1 MFPRP
6 AASRLVAAATV
17 ALALAGGPGPARAR
31 QFIRET
37 YYLAPTE
44 RVVISD
50 PYVTTSRSYVVPTS
64 VVYESPATVL
74 SPSSYVVA
82 RTRYGLFGRPRE
94 TEYVVP
100 RSYGVDPLYDLTPT
114 AYRSV
119 LTPTYYTESYRPVY
133 VSPRRYIVPTR
144 EVIVDSPVYDEYI
157 VPAASSPCDEETLID
172 RSAPPATSR
181 PEAAAPPSPPVDE
194 PSLRPLPTRET
205 QGAGAKT
212 PAQSK
217 VIESE
222 PSAGAEKP
230 VPVVSNP
237 PAAVPADRDPL
248 EPAPL
253 GDLVPPAAPSG
264 DTGTAATPPATPE
277 PAQPVQSN
285 PDPPVIPG
293 PAEST
298 LPLDA
303 GDIPLVPE
311 IERRATFRPA
321 FPSSPTA
328 VSTTGLVNP
337 LEGRVLDQSTRRPL
351 SGLQVVLSDQKDR
364 YPDRTATTD
373 YDGRFVVADVPDGDW
388 SVTIQNPSAAG
399 TARRYGVIRV
409 TAGRPFDSAG
419 RSHDRLI
426 LNY

>member
-6 AASRLVAAATV
+6 AAGRLVAAATV
-17 ALALAGGPGPARAR
+17 ALALAGSSGPARAR
-31 QFIRET
+31 QFLRET
-37 YYLAPTE
+37 YYVAPAE

-50 PYVTTSRSYVVPTS
+50 PYVATSRSYVVPTT
-64 VVYESPATVL
+64 VVYESPATVV

-100 RSYGVDPLYDLTPT
+100 RSYVVDPLYDLTPT
-114 AYRSV
+114 TYRSV
-119 LTPTYYTESYRPVY
+119 LTPTYYRESYRPLY
-133 VSPRRYIVPTR
+133 VTPRRYVVPTR
-144 EVIVDSPVYDEYI
+144 EVIVDAPLYDEYI
-157 VPAASSPCDEETLID
+157 VPAASSPCDEETIIE
-172 RSAPPATSR
+172 RSAPPAASR
-181 PEAAAPPSPPVDE
+181 PATSAPPAAPADE

-205 QGAGAKT
+205 QGAGAKA
-212 PAQSK
+212 PSQSK
-217 VIESE
+217 VIESV
-222 PSAGAEKP
+222 PTAGAEKP
-230 VPVVSNP
+230 APAVSNP
-237 PAAVPADRDPL
+237 PAAAPADSDPL
-248 EPAPL
+248 GPAPL

-277 PAQPVQSN
+277 PAQPVLSD
-285 PDPPVIPG
+285 PAPPVIPG
-293 PAEST
+293 PGEST

-303 GDIPLVPE
+303 GEVPLVPE

-328 VSTTGLVNP
+328 VSTTALVNP

-351 SGLQVVLSDQKDR
+351 SNLQVVLSDQKDR

-373 YDGRFVVADVPDGDW
+373 FDGRFVVADVPDGDW